1 MRTVSWQAVTGERF
15 PSGRRTRLLIA
26 PGSAVEAERFVM
38 GHVTIE
44 PGGGIPNH
52 EHAQEEVYY
61 ILEGCATLTIDG
73 EIAKLPAG
81 TAVHLP
87 PQSLHELNNQT
98 QEPITILFVY
108 APTGIVDHWQEE
120 REGHLVI
127 TNPPDAAK

>member
-1 MRTVSWQAVTGERF
+1 
-15 PSGRRTRLLIA
+15 LIA

-44 PGGGIPNH
+44 PGGGIPSH

-87 PQSLHELNNQT
+87 PKSLHELNNQT

-108 APTGIVDHWQEE
+108 APKGIVDHWQEE

>member
-1 MRTVSWQAVTGERF
+1 M
-15 PSGRRTRLLIA
+15 IA